1 MLPCRVASVEA
12 LGHGTTTHLIS
23 LAQAQDDSAS
33 HTILSAAALAK
44 SISTAHGNSSGL
56 ATGRVTA
63 AEDARQCLLKAPM
76 LSELHDWTS
85 WHLLF
90 EQELGGLY
98 DFLQEQGALADSPLC
113 YQSHLMR

>member
-1 MLPCRVASVEA
+1 MASVEA
-12 LGHGTTTHLIS
+12 LGHGTTAHLIS
-23 LAQAQDDSAS
+23 LALTHDDSAA

-44 SISTAHGNSSGL
+44 SISTAHSSSGGL
-56 ATGRVTA
+56 AAGRVTA

-90 EQELGGLY
+90 EQELGALS
-98 DFLQEQGALADSPLC
+98 DFLQDHGAHADSPLS
-113 YQSHLMR
+113 YQSHLIR